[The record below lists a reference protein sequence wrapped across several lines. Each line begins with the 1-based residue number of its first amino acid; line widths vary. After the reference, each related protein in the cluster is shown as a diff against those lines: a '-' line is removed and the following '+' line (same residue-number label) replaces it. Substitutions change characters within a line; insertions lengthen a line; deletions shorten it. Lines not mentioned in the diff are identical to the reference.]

1 MRFFNM
7 LLMVYC
13 IIATPFLQPPAPYT
27 FTTTLSKD
35 QIWRKIVTLFT
46 HNGISIKVV
55 DKNSGIIQS
64 EKIGLGTHC
73 NAEGQGDSTAWA
85 LFNRVPAGAYLQ
97 YPQLM
102 NGELMLSVDEQQGK
116 THVSIQLFNLFAFHK
131 DAFEE
136 TKYQIRSTHVLEKM
150 IADYL
155 TYSESALS
163 LNLDDPLALFD
174 EPQSQADQRAADKVR
189 RQFSLDSANRV
200 ADSLI
205 KNQDPNYVEA
215 LAASGHVVNQ
225 KSEQTPT
232 SWKDALRNLGLLIV
246 LVLGLY
252 IKIKYPDEE

>member
-1 MRFFNM
+1 MI
-7 LLMVYC
+7 LMVYC
-13 IIATPFLQPPAPYT
+13 IIATPLLQPPAPYT

-85 LFNRVPAGAYLQ
+85 LFNRVPAGYYLQ

-131 DAFEE
+131 DVFEE
-136 TKYQIRSTHVLEKM
+136 TKYQIHSTQVLEKI

-155 TYSESALS
+155 THSESTLS
-163 LNLDDPLALFD
+163 LNLDDPFALFD
-174 EPQSQADQRAADKVR
+174 EPKSQTDQRAADKAR
-189 RQFSLDSANRV
+189 RQFSLDSSNQV
-200 ADSLI
+200 ADRLI
-205 KNQDPNYVEA
+205 KQQEQQQQQYPDYVEA
-215 LAASGHVVNQ
+215 LASAGQ
-225 KSEQTPT
+225 APQQAEKTT
-232 SWKDALRNLGLLIV
+232 TWKDALLSLGLLIATGFWIY
-246 LVLGLY
+246 L
-252 IKIKYPDEE
+252 KIKFPDEE

>member
-1 MRFFNM
+1 MV
-7 LLMVYC
+7 LMVYC
-13 IIATPFLQPPAPYT
+13 IIATPLLQPPAPYT

-85 LFNRVPAGAYLQ
+85 LFNRVPAGYYLQ

-102 NGELMLSVDEQQGK
+102 NGELMLSVNEQDGK

-131 DAFEE
+131 DVFEE
-136 TKYQIRSTHVLEKM
+136 TKYQIHSTQVLEKI

-155 TYSESALS
+155 THSESTLS

-174 EPQSQADQRAADKVR
+174 EPKSQTDQRAADQMR
-189 RQFSLDSANRV
+189 RQFALDSSNRV

-205 KNQDPNYVEA
+205 KKQSSNQTYANSVEDLASAGHAPNQTDKKTTTWKEA
-215 LAASGHVVNQ
+215 LL
-225 KSEQTPT
+225 T
-232 SWKDALRNLGLLIV
+232 LGLLIV
-246 LVLGLY
+246 TGLWVFL
-252 IKIKYPDEE
+252 KIKFPDEE

>member
-1 MRFFNM
+1 
-7 LLMVYC
+7 MVYC
-13 IIATPFLQPPAPYT
+13 IIATPFLKPPAPYT

-85 LFNRVPAGAYLQ
+85 LFNRVPAGYYLQ

-131 DAFEE
+131 DVFEE
-136 TKYQIRSTHVLEKM
+136 TRYQIRSTQVLEKI

-155 TYSESALS
+155 TNSESALS

-174 EPQSQADQRAADKVR
+174 EPKFQADQRVADKVR
-189 RQFSLDSANRV
+189 RQFVLDSSNRR

-205 KNQDPNYVEA
+205 KQDPNFVEA
-215 LAASGHVVNQ
+215 LAASGHAPNQ
-225 KSEQTPT
+225 QDRTMT
-232 SWKDALRNLGLLIV
+232 NWKDALRNIGILILV
-246 LVLGLY
+246 VLGVYL
-252 IKIKYPDEE
+252 KIKYPDEE

>member
-1 MRFFNM
+1 MRFFNI
-7 LLMVYC
+7 LLVVYC
-13 IIATPFLQPPAPYT
+13 VIATPFLQPPAPYT

-46 HNGISIKVV
+46 HNSISIKVV

-85 LFNRVPAGAYLQ
+85 LFNRVPAGYYLQ

-102 NGELMLSVDEQQGK
+102 NGELMLSVDEQNGK

-136 TKYQIRSTHVLEKM
+136 TKYQIRSTQVLEKI

-155 TYSESALS
+155 THSESSLS
-163 LNLDDPLALFD
+163 LNIDDPFAVFD
-174 EPQSQADQRAADKVR
+174 EPKSQADQRAADKAR
-189 RQFSLDSANRV
+189 RQFALDSANRV

-205 KNQDPNYVEA
+205 KKEYPDYVEA
-215 LAASGHVVNQ
+215 LAASGQAPNQPNQ
-225 KSEQTPT
+225 KT
-232 SWKDALRNLGLLIV
+232 STWKEVLLELGCLIV
-246 LVLGLY
+246 LGLWVY
-252 IKIKYPDEE
+252 IKVKYPDEE

>member
-1 MRFFNM
+1 MRFFNII
-7 LLMVYC
+7 LMIYC
-13 IIATPFLQPPAPYT
+13 VIAIPFLQPPAPYT

-85 LFNRVPAGAYLQ
+85 LFNRVPAGNYLQ

-136 TKYQIRSTHVLEKM
+136 TKYQIRSTQVLEKM
-150 IADYL
+150 IANYL
-155 TYSESALS
+155 THSESTLS

-174 EPQSQADQRAADKVR
+174 EPKSQSDQRVADKAR

-200 ADSLI
+200 TDSLI
-205 KNQDPNYVEA
+205 KNQNPNDVEA
-215 LAASGHVVNQ
+215 LAAAGHVINEPAEKRSTWQEVLLMLG
-225 KSEQTPT
+225 
-232 SWKDALRNLGLLIV
+232 ALVFVGFLTYLEL
-246 LVLGLY
+246 
-252 IKIKYPDEE
+252 KYPDEE